1 MNTYDRLVRIVA
13 SEFKLPPETL
23 QPEAR
28 LDELGIDSLSVMEL
42 LFKIEDEFDIRV
54 PNDELALV
62 TLGDVVSYVDSLIAH
77 QAAITVPSQAAP

>member
-1 MNTYDRLVRIVA
+1 MNTYERLVEIVA

-42 LFKIEDEFDIRV
+42 LFKIEDEFSIRV
-54 PNDELALV
+54 PNDEAALV
-62 TLGDVVSYVDSLIAH
+62 TLHDVVNYVDSLIAH
-77 QAAITVPSQAAP
+77 QAASAAPSQAAP